1 MIPQLAQLLDV
12 CLATMSGIVERL
24 ENQHMVKR
32 VPDPHDQRVRRVLAT
47 SLGRETIRKLLSS
60 HQELEYAQLDKLA
73 VADLAALVQGVRAV
87 AKVMQRSQ

>member
-24 ENQHMVKR
+24 ETQHMVKR

-60 HQELEYAQLDKLA
+60 HQELEYAQLGKLA
-73 VADLAALVQGVRAV
+73 LADLAALVQGVRAV